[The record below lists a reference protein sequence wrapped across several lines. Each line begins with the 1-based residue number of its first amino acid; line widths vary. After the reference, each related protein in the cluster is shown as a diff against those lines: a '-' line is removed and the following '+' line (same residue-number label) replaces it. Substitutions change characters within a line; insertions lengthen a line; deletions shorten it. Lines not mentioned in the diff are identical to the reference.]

1 METGTRYFEQ
11 GGRGCTAET
20 LRAARERAVQLGVRS
35 VVVASTHGWTA
46 LEAAAAF
53 EGTGIRVIAVSLSAA
68 FENEGWTMTPP
79 ERAALEARGIPVLTC
94 LHSLADGIAEGFLG
108 ESTPGNIVAN
118 TLRWFSQGMKV
129 AVETS
134 IMVVEDRAGDRG
146 CRDRRRGGHHRRGGH
161 RDRDQALV
169 RPDGQG
175 PPGLRDS
182 LQAADRL
189 KGLFP

>member
-134 IMVVEDRAGDRG
+134 IMVVEAG
-146 CRDRRRGGHHRRGGH
+146 
-161 RDRDQALV
+161 LV
-169 RPDGQG
+169 TAGAEIVAVAGTTEGADTAIVIRPSFARTVKD
-175 PPGLRDS
+175 LRVCEI
-182 LQAADRL
+182 LCKPRIA
-189 KGLFP
+189 